1 MKLVPDLPRLEQS
14 GKSLRQR
21 STGGRSYPVAVDT
34 TAISEITLPVLMV
47 WSAFIGFAAFIAYL
61 VYRSI
66 ERPRLVLT
74 QAPDG
79 LRATRRDAALYAV
92 TLPVLLLLWWGFF
105 SGVLLVNANEISPT
119 QFVIFPIAL
128 IIAIRTLAFL
138 APHAA
143 HELAKVIPVA
153 LIAFVILDGNIRSED
168 EMVEMLDS
176 VAGISLAVPALLIFL
191 AYDYILTAAWYW
203 GWIRWGQP
211 RWYRVTHSES

>member
-1 MKLVPDLPRLEQS
+1 MPRAEREIPQVARGIS
-14 GKSLRQR
+14 RSERQA
-21 STGGRSYPVAVDT
+21 TWRSYPVAVDT
-34 TAISEITLPVLMV
+34 TAISEITLPVV
-47 WSAFIGFAAFIAYL
+47 IAWSVFIGFAAFIAYL

-79 LRATRRDAALYAV
+79 LRATKRDVALYAV
-92 TLPVLLLLWWGFF
+92 TTPILLVLWWGFF
-105 SGVLLVNANEISPT
+105 SGVLLVNSNEINPA